1 MAASSASPSTAS
13 PSASSSPLARDAAGR
28 SEALGLRLMVAGGL
42 LLGTLGVFVEEA
54 GQDPIT
60 TVWFRCAFGL
70 ATLLGWGA
78 VTGRL
83 GELRLRGR
91 ASALAIAAGLL
102 MMFNWALFFAAI
114 QRTSIAVATVAFHVQ
129 PFWVMALG
137 AWWMHETVAPRQW
150 AAAAVALAGL
160 ALATGLVSVRGAAAL
175 DARALWG
182 IAFCVGGSLS
192 YALVTLIAK
201 AARGITPF
209 ALAWWQCAVGTVVFA
224 AWPLVHGWPSVGAA
238 WGWLAG
244 LGILHTGLAYV
255 ILYAGMSRLSAG
267 RIAVLQFVY
276 PATAVVVDAVV
287 YGRVL
292 GAVQMAGVAL
302 MAAALWTLRS
312 DAGRPQPGPS
322 EARRDGRPG

>member
-1 MAASSASPSTAS
+1 MSDASATPTPAA
-13 PSASSSPLARDAAGR
+13 LAQAPVARRD
-28 SEALGLRLMVAGGL
+28 ALGLRLMVAGGL

-54 GQDPIT
+54 GQDPVT
-60 TVWFRCAFGL
+60 TVWFRCAFGAMTLLAWGL
-70 ATLLGWGA
+70 ATR
-78 VTGRL
+78 RL

-91 ASALAIAAGLL
+91 ACALAVAAGLL

-137 AWWMHETVAPRQW
+137 AWWMREPVARRQW
-150 AAAAVALAGL
+150 AAAGVALAGL
-160 ALATGLVSVRGAAAL
+160 ALATGLASPQGIATL

-182 IAFCVGGSLS
+182 ILFCVGGSLS

-224 AWPLVHGWPSVGAA
+224 AWPLLHGWPAAGAA

-255 ILYAGMSRLSAG
+255 ILYAGMSRLPAG
-267 RIAVLQFVY
+267 RIAVLQFIY
-276 PATAVVVDAVV
+276 PATAVVVDALV

-302 MAAALWTLRS
+302 MGLALWTLRS
-312 DAGRPQPGPS
+312 KAGR
-322 EARRDGRPG
+322 EVERPTPPCRSSAPPAS